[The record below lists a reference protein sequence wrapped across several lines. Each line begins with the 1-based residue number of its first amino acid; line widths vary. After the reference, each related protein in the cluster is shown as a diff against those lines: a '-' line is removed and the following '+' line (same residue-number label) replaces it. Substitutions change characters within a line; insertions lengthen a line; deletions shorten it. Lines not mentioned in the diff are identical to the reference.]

1 MAMTTNSS
9 MRVKAA
15 RARLR
20 LVRLAGDARLR
31 PVAMA
36 FPIAHLLAWAVAVVN
51 DSIALNG
58 LQVTV

>member
-1 MAMTTNSS
+1 